1 MSKNKQLVSDKEN
14 EILTEDLRSH
24 VRELKSRITELRKE
38 GHNPSIADFHL
49 RSLDSKL
56 RWAQYTRK
64 QEDYEVIKNILKFSE
79 EELIEESR
87 LPLVDIKAEVERK
100 IKEKLNEEKAQ
111 AFEEAMISK
120 ADGARRTESSSAQ
133 KQEVSDAPEARLQS
147 GMKENNSNRED
158 LDIKEEN
165 SNEAT
170 STQRTE
176 SSSVQ
181 KETSY
186 VPEVEPQNE
195 PVKPENTSEETVTT
209 TESDKLEVEPQSEV
223 DETVTEPKLELVIDP
238 EKFFR
243 LKSGKLLTSIQDL
256 ITALSFMNP
265 EDFEFHTRNY
275 DNDFSMWIE
284 FVFHQPELAKNIK
297 GIRDKR
303 IMSNILK
310 EKKEV
315 DNGFLE

>member
-111 AFEEAMISK
+111 AFEEAM
-120 ADGARRTESSSAQ
+120 
-133 KQEVSDAPEARLQS
+133 
-147 GMKENNSNRED
+147 KENDLDRED

>member
-111 AFEEAMISK
+111 AFEE
-120 ADGARRTESSSAQ
+120 
-133 KQEVSDAPEARLQS
+133 